1 MKRLILTMLLI
12 MAALPSA
19 VFGADKLGVMEP
31 VGKGTLK
38 PEEIDMLWSMLE
50 SSIQS
55 EKYTVITR
63 SALKQMLDEIGLTTS
78 SDLLNMNTNQKAK
91 LGMIEGVKY
100 ILVSEVGTF
109 GTRVNC
115 TLRVID
121 ASTGEVIPLRTAN
134 IRVKS
139 LDELADQ
146 LEPSLEKLFSD
157 NKQLRRSALLTP
169 INKAANAP
177 ANLTD
182 DFTVNMEN
190 CLLQSGI
197 QIQNLKSVKRIL
209 ADNGISSLEE
219 AEPKTY
225 SKIGKLLEVELL
237 LQPTITKFELQAFP
251 FVVTE
256 TGYQGV
262 NYVGAIDGYLRVI
275 SAQTGS
281 VVASIP
287 VELKIYFQ
295 NLDRQITMNWT
306 TEDYHKYML
315 KTAIAQQIIPELFKA
330 LQPQAAVQQ

>member
-1 MKRLILTMLLI
+1 MKKQILTMLLM
-12 MAALPSA
+12 MAVMPAI
-19 VFGADKLGVMEP
+19 VFGADKLGVAEP
-31 VGKGTLK
+31 ISKGALK
-38 PEEIDMLWSMLE
+38 PEETSMLWSMLE

-63 SALKQMLDEIGLTTS
+63 SALQQMMTEIGLTTS

-100 ILVSEVGTF
+100 LLISEVGTF

-121 ASTGEVIPLRTAN
+121 SSTGEVIPLRTAN
-134 IRVKS
+134 IRVKD
-139 LDELADQ
+139 LDALADQ
-146 LEPSLEKLFSD
+146 LEPALEKLFSD
-157 NKQLRRSALLTP
+157 NKQLLRSALLTP
-169 INKAANAP
+169 IVKAANAP
-177 ANLTD
+177 EHLAD
-182 DFTVNMEN
+182 DLTVNMEN
-190 CLLQSGI
+190 CLLQAGV
-197 QIQNLKSVKRIL
+197 QIQNLKSVTKIL
-209 ADNGISSLEE
+209 ADNGIASLAEV
-219 AEPKTY
+219 EPKTY

-287 VELKIYFQ
+287 VDLKIYFQ

-306 TEDYHKYML
+306 TADYHKYML
-315 KTAIAQQIIPELFKA
+315 KTAIAQQILPELFKS
-330 LQPQAAVQQ
+330 LQAPAAVQQ

>member
-1 MKRLILTMLLI
+1 MKKQILSILLVA
-12 MAALPSA
+12 MALPVM
-19 VFGADKLGVMEP
+19 VFGADKLGVAEP
-31 VGKGTLK
+31 ISKGALK
-38 PEEIDMLWSMLE
+38 AEEVDMLWSMLE

-63 SALKQMLDEIGLTTS
+63 SALQQMMTEIGLTTS
-78 SDLLNMNTNQKAK
+78 SDLLNLNTNQKAK

-109 GTRVNC
+109 GTRINC
-115 TLRVID
+115 TMRVID
-121 ASTGEVIPLRTAN
+121 SSTGEVIPLRTAN
-134 IRVKS
+134 IRVKD

-146 LEPSLEKLFSD
+146 LEPTLEKLFSD

-169 INKAANAP
+169 IVKAENAP
-177 ANLTD
+177 ANFAD
-182 DFTVNMEN
+182 DLTVNMEN
-190 CLLQSGI
+190 CLIQAGLQL
-197 QIQNLKSVKRIL
+197 QNLKSVTKIL
-209 ADNGISSLEE
+209 ADNGIGSLAEV
-219 AEPKTY
+219 EPKTY

-275 SAQTGS
+275 SAQTGT

-287 VELKIYFQ
+287 VDLKVYFQ

-306 TEDYHKYML
+306 TADYHKYML
-315 KTAIAQQIIPELFKA
+315 KTAIAQQILPELFKS
-330 LQPQAAVQQ
+330 LQEPAPVQE